1 MRLGKKYWVDANKR
15 MIVLWY
21 GTHRGFVVYGMISD
35 ENQSF
40 FRSYEKFNSISFV
53 DYLKKAQKK
62 FGKIFVIV
70 ERASQHTSNDTKR
83 YLKNNKNVKLAYLPR
98 GSPH

>member
-1 MRLGKKYWVDANKR
+1 MAN
-15 MIVLWY
+15 
-21 GTHRGFVVYGMISD
+21 D

-40 FRSYEKFNSISFV
+40 FKSYEKFNSVSII
-53 DYLKKAQKK
+53 DYLKEAHKK

-70 ERASQHTSNDTKR
+70 ERVSQHTSNDTKR

-98 GSPH
+98 DSPLRV